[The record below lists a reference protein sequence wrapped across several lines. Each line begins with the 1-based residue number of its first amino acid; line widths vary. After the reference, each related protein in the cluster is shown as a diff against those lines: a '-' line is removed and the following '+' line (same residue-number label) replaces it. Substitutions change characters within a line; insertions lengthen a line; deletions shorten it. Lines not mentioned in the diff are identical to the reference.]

1 MQLFSIFL
9 DVVVPVFTLVFT
21 GYFAG
26 PILKLDART
35 LSRTA
40 YYIFV
45 PALIFQIISQAELH
59 AALAARM
66 LVYIVLVHVVCG
78 LTAFGI
84 ARMLKCSIELTAAY
98 VVIAVSGNVGNFGL
112 PLIKFRFGEQALV
125 QGTIYFLGVM
135 LISMIISVMAASWAR
150 DGSSVKAI
158 VSIFK
163 TPGLIAVVPALIVNI
178 ADLKTPLMIS
188 RITELA
194 GAAMVP
200 LLLVTLGVRLAQE
213 GKPVINAHL
222 LTVSMLRLVAAP
234 CIALLLS
241 LPLGISGLERA
252 TGILQ
257 SGMPVAI
264 VASIIALEYELMPEF
279 VTSSVLFTSLAGDGD
294 ADDFIV
300 SRVMLL

>member
-26 PILKLDART
+26 PTLKLDART

-40 YYIFV
+40 YFIFV
-45 PALIFQIISQAELH
+45 PALIFQIISRAELH
-59 AALAARM
+59 AALAVRM
-66 LVYIVLVHVVCG
+66 LVYIVLVHIVCG
-78 LTAFGI
+78 LAAFGT
-84 ARMLKCSIELTAAY
+84 ARMLKCSVELTAAY

-112 PLIKFRFGEQALV
+112 PLIKFRFGEPALA

-135 LISMIISVMAASWAR
+135 VISMTISVIAASWAR

-163 TPGLIAVVPALIVNI
+163 TPALLAVVPALIVNI
-178 ADLKTPLMIS
+178 ADLKVPLMLS

-222 LTVSMLRLVAAP
+222 LTVSALRLVVAP
-234 CIALLLS
+234 CIALLIGVL
-241 LPLGISGLERA
+241 LGISGLERA

-264 VASIIALEYELMPEF
+264 VASIITLEYQLMPEF
-279 VTSSVLFTSLAGDGD
+279 VATSVLFTSLTGM
-294 ADDFIV
+294 V
-300 SRVMLL
+300 TLTVLLSVV

>member
-9 DVVVPVFTLVFT
+9 DVVVPVFTLVFA

-26 PILKLDART
+26 PTLKLDART

-40 YYIFV
+40 YFIFV
-45 PALIFQIISQAELH
+45 PALIFQIISRAELH
-59 AALAARM
+59 AALAMRM
-66 LVYIVLVHVVCG
+66 LVYIVLVHIVCG
-78 LTAFGI
+78 LAAFGT
-84 ARMLKCSIELTAAY
+84 ARMLKCSVELTAAY

-112 PLIKFRFGEQALV
+112 PLIKFRFGEPALA

-135 LISMIISVMAASWAR
+135 VISMTISVIAASWAR

-163 TPGLIAVVPALIVNI
+163 TPALLAVVPALIVNI
-178 ADLKTPLMIS
+178 ADLKTPLMLS

-222 LTVSMLRLVAAP
+222 LTVSALRLVVAP
-234 CIALLLS
+234 CIALLIGVL
-241 LPLGISGLERA
+241 LGISGLERA

-264 VASIIALEYELMPEF
+264 VASIITLEYQLMPEF
-279 VTSSVLFTSLAGDGD
+279 VATSVLFTSLTGM
-294 ADDFIV
+294 V
-300 SRVMLL
+300 TLTVLLSVV

>member
-1 MQLFSIFL
+1 MSLFPIFL
-9 DVVVPVFTLVFT
+9 DVVVPVFTLVFA

-45 PALIFQIISQAELH
+45 PALIFLVISRAELH

-66 LVYIVLVHVVCG
+66 LVYIVLVHIVCG

-84 ARMLKCSIELTAAY
+84 ARMLKYSVDLTAAY

-112 PLIKFRFGEQALV
+112 PLIKFRFGEQALA

-135 LISMIISVMAASWAR
+135 VISMAISVIAASWAR
-150 DGSSVKAI
+150 DGSSLKA
-158 VSIFK
+158 VASIFK
-163 TPGLIAVVPALIVNI
+163 TPALIAVVPALIVNI
-178 ADLKTPLMIS
+178 ADMKVPLMIS

-213 GKPVINAHL
+213 GKPVVNAHL
-222 LTVSMLRLVAAP
+222 LTASALRLIVAP
-234 CIALLLS
+234 VIALLVS
-241 LPLGISGLERA
+241 IPLGISGLERA

-264 VASIIALEYELMPEF
+264 VASIITLEYQLMPEF
-279 VTSSVLFTSLAGDGD
+279 VATSVLFTSLTGM
-294 ADDFIV
+294 V
-300 SRVMLL
+300 TLTVLLSLV

>member
-9 DVVVPVFTLVFT
+9 DVVVPVFTLVFA

-35 LSRTA
+35 LARTA
-40 YYIFV
+40 YFIFV
-45 PALIFQIISQAELH
+45 PALIFQIISRAELH
-59 AALAARM
+59 VALAVRM
-66 LVYIVLVHVVCG
+66 LVYIVLVHIACG

-84 ARMLKCSIELTAAY
+84 ARILKCSVELTAAY

-112 PLIKFRFGEQALV
+112 PLITFRFGEQALA

-135 LISMIISVMAASWAR
+135 VISMAISVIAASWAR

-163 TPGLIAVVPALIVNI
+163 TPALIAVVPALIVNI
-178 ADLKTPLMIS
+178 ADLKVPLMLS

-222 LTVSMLRLVAAP
+222 LTVSALRLVVAP
-234 CIALLLS
+234 CIALLIGVL
-241 LPLGISGLERA
+241 LGISGLERA

-264 VASIIALEYELMPEF
+264 VASIITLEYQLMPEF
-279 VTSSVLFTSLAGDGD
+279 VATSVLFTSLTGM
-294 ADDFIV
+294 V
-300 SRVMLL
+300 TLTVLLSVV